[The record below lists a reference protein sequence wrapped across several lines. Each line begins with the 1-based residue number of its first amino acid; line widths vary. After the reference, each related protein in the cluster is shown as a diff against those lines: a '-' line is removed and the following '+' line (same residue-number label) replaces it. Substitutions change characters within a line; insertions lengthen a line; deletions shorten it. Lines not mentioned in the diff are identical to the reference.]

1 MNALDPFQLFIA
13 APSVLAFA
21 LTEAIILSRRQRIES
36 ANPLRIKF
44 TQWVHLLRDLAGAR
58 SLRAFLGYLFMP
70 PGWTP
75 HGEGSTTAE
84 LRARRSQAEM
94 PQGVAG
100 G

>member
-1 MNALDPFQLFIA
+1 MNALDQFQLFIA

-21 LTEAIILSRRQRIES
+21 LIEAIVLSRRQRIDR
-36 ANPLRIKF
+36 ANPLRIEF

-84 LRARRSQAEM
+84 LRARPPQAEM